1 MTDRPLSVVTGASS
15 GIGEAYTDAL
25 AARGHRVLA
34 VARRADRLDTLAA
47 RWPGRVVPLV
57 TDLSR
62 PGAVD
67 VVSARAGE
75 LGLVE
80 LLVSNAGRGAFGP
93 VAKTDPYAA
102 RDMVRL
108 NLTAGVELVT
118 RLLPGMV
125 DRGRGGIVL
134 VSSSGAYYPIPNMA
148 VYNATKAFLLSFAES
163 LSLETDGTGV
173 RVMALCPGPTATGFG
188 DAAGMADMIEKA
200 PGVMSAPDVVAE
212 AMRAFDRGRT
222 LCLPGRATRAMSPVL
237 AHLPRPMR
245 RRAAARMFA
254 G

>member
-1 MTDRPLSVVTGASS
+1 MSDMTLAVVTGASS
-15 GIGEAYTDAL
+15 GIGEAYADAL

-34 VARRADRLDTLAA
+34 VARRADRLDALAA
-47 RWPGRVVPLV
+47 RWPGRVVPLA

-62 PGAVD
+62 PGAAHD
-67 VVSARAGE
+67 VSARAGE
-75 LGLVE
+75 LGPVE

-102 RDMVRL
+102 RDMVAL

-134 VSSSGAYYPIPNMA
+134 VSSSGAYYPIPNLA
-148 VYNATKAFLLSFAES
+148 VYNASKAFLLSFAES

-188 DAAGMADMIEKA
+188 ETAGMGDMIEKA
-200 PGVMSAPDVVAE
+200 PGVLSATDVVAE

-222 LCLPGRATRAMSPVL
+222 LCLPGAVSRAMTPVF
-237 AHLPRPMR
+237 AHLPRAVR

>member
-1 MTDRPLSVVTGASS
+1 MSDSPLSVVTGASS
-15 GIGEAYTDAL
+15 GIGEAYTEAL

-34 VARRADRLDTLAA
+34 VARRADRLHALAA
-47 RWPGRVVPLV
+47 RRPGRIVPVV
-57 TDLSR
+57 TDLTR
-62 PGAVD
+62 PAAAGEIV
-67 VVSARAGE
+67 ARAGE
-75 LGLVE
+75 LGPVE
-80 LLVSNAGRGAFGP
+80 LLVDNAGRAAFGP
-93 VAKTDPYAA
+93 LAKSTPELAQE
-102 RDMVRL
+102 MVQL
-108 NLTAGVELVT
+108 NVMAGVDLVT

-134 VSSSGAYYPIPNMA
+134 VSSSVAYYPTPNLA

-173 RVMALCPGPTATGFG
+173 RVMALCPGPTSSEFG
-188 DAAGMADMIEKA
+188 DTAGMADMLDAA
-200 PGVMSAPDVVAE
+200 PGLMDPAGVVAE

-222 LCLPGRATRAMSPVL
+222 VCLPGRLSRAMTPVL
-237 AHLPRPMR
+237 AHLPRPVR